1 MKYLAIAALVIAI
14 ATPACA
20 QTLDGNSLTWLAG
33 SRVHTNANGSKV
45 YEAFVGPING
55 VMTGTAL
62 SGNGLD
68 QPNTEY
74 HKLGPNADGK
84 WGLAVANNRSNMAWN
99 FTPLKSL
106 EKDRVIFQSADGNL
120 TITYFAKSSGGVG
133 AKVDRV
139 ANGKTTTTDY
149 DFKPVS
155 ASAKAPS
162 AASNNLIDSIMRKT
176 DDAPPPGKV
185 RQKGG

>member
-1 MKYLAIAALVIAI
+1 MKCLAIAAMVIAV
-14 ATPACA
+14 ATPAWA
-20 QTLDGNSLTWLAG
+20 QTLDGSSLTWLAG
-33 SRVHTNANGSKV
+33 SRVHTNADGSKV
-45 YEAFVGPING
+45 YEAFVGPLNG

-62 SGNGLD
+62 SANGLD
-68 QPNTEY
+68 QPSTEY

-84 WGLAVANNRSNMAWN
+84 WGLSVANTRSNMAWN

-106 EKDRVIFQSADGNL
+106 EKDRVVFQSADGNL
-120 TITYFAKSSGGVG
+120 TITYFAKAGGGVG
-133 AKVDRV
+133 AKVERV

-155 ASAKAPS
+155 VTAAPH
-162 AASNNLIDSIMRKT
+162 AASSSLLDSIMKKT

-185 RQKGG
+185 RAKGG